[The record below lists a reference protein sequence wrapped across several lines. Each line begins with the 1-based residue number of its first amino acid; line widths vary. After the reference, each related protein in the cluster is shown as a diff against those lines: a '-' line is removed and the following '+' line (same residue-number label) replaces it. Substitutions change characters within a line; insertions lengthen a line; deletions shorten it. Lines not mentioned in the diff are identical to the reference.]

1 MYATFLKLRF
11 DPKRIAEAKRVW
23 RDQVFPTV
31 GAIAGLEGTFFAIDE
46 ASGEAFSTGFWADE
60 QAARTFE
67 SSGKL
72 KQAFKPLESFYVSA
86 PTRVVYNVLTS
97 DRVSFGGEKGER
109 RGGPA
114 QEAGAPV
121 H

>member
-1 MYATFLKLRF
+1 MYATFLKLRL
-11 DPKRIAEAKRVW
+11 DPKRLAEAKRVW
-23 RDQVFPTV
+23 RDQVFPIV
-31 GAIAGLEGTFFAIDE
+31 GSIAGLEGTFFALDE

-72 KQAFKPLESFYVSA
+72 KAAFKPLEPFYLGT
-86 PTRVVYNVLTS
+86 PTRVVYSVLTS
-97 DRVSFGGEKGER
+97 DRISFGGEKGTG
-109 RGGPA
+109 RGYPP
-114 QEAGAPV
+114 EKGAPA